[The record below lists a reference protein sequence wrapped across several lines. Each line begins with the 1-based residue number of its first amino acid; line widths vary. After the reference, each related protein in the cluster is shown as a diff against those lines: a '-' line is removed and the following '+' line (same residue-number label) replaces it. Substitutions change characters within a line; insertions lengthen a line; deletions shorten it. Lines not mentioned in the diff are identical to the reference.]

1 MAGFWQSRSAT
12 SKIYTKGW
20 TNDQYCDRNALRRCR
35 TGDTFSAGKD
45 LARAHATTPD
55 RGVAHEERLQARRG
69 PPFQSSRRL
78 GRCRLS
84 GNGSRAEQNAVLHVG
99 GLWSGE
105 CRHLDSHPYEHGDPP
120 AHGAVGLPAGS
131 AAGLPGRQARVA
143 AVLRDSGAGLGADR
157 LKLFGTS
164 RSWRHALEVADGRAE
179 TRQIIPRR
187 SQPGGWGDEAIM
199 HRDRDAL
206 RRNWHDEC

>member
-35 TGDTFSAGKD
+35 TGATFSAGKN

-55 RGVAHEERLQARRG
+55 RGVAHEERLQACRR
-69 PPFQSSRRL
+69 PQFQSSRGL
-78 GRCRLS
+78 GRCRLP
-84 GNGSRAEQNAVLHVG
+84 GPGSRAEQDAVLHVG
-99 GLWSGE
+99 CLWSRE

-131 AAGLPGRQARVA
+131 AAGLPGRQGRVA
-143 AVLRDSGAGLGADR
+143 AVHFGPGAGCRQSRLTGYIEVLGRKNYAQEEIDAVRAMVEADLRAYKR
-157 LKLFGTS
+157 LP
-164 RSWRHALEVADGRAE
+164 
-179 TRQIIPRR
+179 PRR
-187 SQPGGWGDEAIM
+187 GEDKGV
-199 HRDRDAL
+199 
-206 RRNWHDEC
+206 